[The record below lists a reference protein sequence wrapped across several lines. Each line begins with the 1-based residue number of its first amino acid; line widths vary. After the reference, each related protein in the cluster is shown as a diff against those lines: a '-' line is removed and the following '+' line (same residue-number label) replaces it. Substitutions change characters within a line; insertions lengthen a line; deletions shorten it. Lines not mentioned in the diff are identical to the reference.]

1 MTCDLLISL
10 AAEKLKLGELSLVL
24 ARIFLISR
32 KLQTWA
38 HFQSWPPIGFLG
50 LVAAQ
55 LPVS

>member
-32 KLQTWA
+32 KLQTWH
-38 HFQSWPPIGFLG
+38 HFQSWPPIGLLG
-50 LVAAQ
+50 LVASQ
-55 LPVS
+55 LPVP